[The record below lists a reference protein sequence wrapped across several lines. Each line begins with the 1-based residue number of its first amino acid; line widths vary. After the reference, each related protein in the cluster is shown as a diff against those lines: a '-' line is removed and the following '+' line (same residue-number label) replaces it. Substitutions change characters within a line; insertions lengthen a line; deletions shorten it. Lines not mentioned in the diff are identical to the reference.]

1 MEFGWDPAK
10 HENNLQ
16 DRGIGFVRAA
26 RIFDG
31 SVVEWIDSRRDYGEV
46 RINAIGMADGEL
58 LRVTYTMRE
67 GGRLHW
73 IITTWKAG
81 WKEGQRPMAR
91 RATRMTLDQV
101 RRSKP
106 TPSEVAEFRRRMAAT
121 TEKDIRRHMVEDGYD
136 PDEEVR
142 EEDIISPAVIRKR
155 LGMSQREFA
164 EAIHVPLATLQNWEQ
179 HRTAMDPATLAL
191 MTILAREPKAALR
204 ALGKKAA

>member
-1 MEFGWDPAK
+1 
-10 HENNLQ
+10 
-16 DRGIGFVRAA
+16 
-26 RIFDG
+26 
-31 SVVEWIDSRRDYGEV
+31 
-46 RINAIGMADGEL
+46 
-58 LRVTYTMRE
+58 
-67 GGRLHW
+67 
-73 IITTWKAG
+73 
-81 WKEGQRPMAR
+81 MAR

-106 TPSEVAEFRRRMAAT
+106 TPTEVAEFRRRMAAT
-121 TEKDIRRHMVEDGYD
+121 TEKDIRRHMAEDGYD

-142 EEDIISPAVIRKR
+142 EKDIISPAVIRKR